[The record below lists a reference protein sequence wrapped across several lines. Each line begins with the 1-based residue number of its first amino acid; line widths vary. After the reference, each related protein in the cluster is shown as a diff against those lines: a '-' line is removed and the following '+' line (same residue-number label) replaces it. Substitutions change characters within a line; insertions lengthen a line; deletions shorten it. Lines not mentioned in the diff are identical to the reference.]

1 MKKKGFH
8 FVFHDY
14 SIEQLMEKIT
24 EQVQELRDDNARLRK
39 RLKEYDQAEEIKSR
53 DAEINSLHER
63 SLMMLSEK
71 ERNAQKAFRERHYA
85 SCKNGGHYVYDL
97 VARELERLF
106 PLSVQC
112 AARKKISQTMIA
124 GN

>member
-97 VARELERLF
+97 VGTGVGTA
-106 PLSVQC
+106 
-112 AARKKISQTMIA
+112 ISIKCPVCGEEENITDYDCW
-124 GN
+124 